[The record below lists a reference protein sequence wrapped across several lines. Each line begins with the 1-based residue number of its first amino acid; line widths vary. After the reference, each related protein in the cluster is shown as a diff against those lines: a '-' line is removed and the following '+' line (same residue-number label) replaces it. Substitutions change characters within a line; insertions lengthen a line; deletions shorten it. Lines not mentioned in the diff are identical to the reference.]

1 VGLFFALGAKRAIH
15 VSGIGILV
23 RGEKMKSLKEI
34 RSVLRENQEEL
45 RTRFGLTNFAVFG
58 SVARGEATG
67 DSDVDILADLSANV
81 SLLDLAAAENY
92 LIDRIGMEVDIV
104 PRRSIR
110 SELREQILSE
120 AIEI

>member
-1 VGLFFALGAKRAIH
+1 
-15 VSGIGILV
+15 
-23 RGEKMKSLKEI
+23 MKSLKEI